1 VYGSKLALFTP
12 YKFRTASPFSPRRN
26 KLNGSV
32 EPLKFVTV
40 NSLIIIVDTAVYIL
54 AGDAGINE
62 GPANL
67 IGAYDILYFLP

>member
-1 VYGSKLALFTP
+1 MLKGK
-12 YKFRTASPFSPRRN
+12 
-26 KLNGSV
+26 V

-54 AGDAGINE
+54 AGDAGISE

-67 IGAYDILYFLP
+67 IGAYDIL